1 MHTLEAHSHPQLITR
16 VLSVLISV
24 PLSTPANAQ
33 VTSPDLLAAK
43 ALLAPKQDAKL
54 ALNLSRS
61 ASMKA
66 MDREDLA
73 WLALM
78 LCEKSPACDATP
90 NERAFEKEFPTN
102 GVVWLNA
109 LNRSAASGD
118 DDHIHEALK
127 KIAQAGAVRFHW
139 DSVLGHLARAMH
151 AADGR
156 DFPDLLDSLDHALAK
171 VTFPDINPAIRAC
184 KGPA

>member
-1 MHTLEAHSHPQLITR
+1 MKDATLHLAGMLRHRCEGNLRQVPSLIFAHLRSSLAPAAITR

-78 LCEKSPACDATP
+78 LCEKSPACDA
-90 NERAFEKEFPTN
+90 ERA
-102 GVVWLNA
+102 GL
-109 LNRSAASGD
+109 
-118 DDHIHEALK
+118 
-127 KIAQAGAVRFHW
+127 
-139 DSVLGHLARAMH
+139 
-151 AADGR
+151 
-156 DFPDLLDSLDHALAK
+156 
-171 VTFPDINPAIRAC
+171 
-184 KGPA
+184 